1 MARNKSE
8 HNCIFSPTKIIVL
21 SSLPWKS
28 HSWIKK
34 RKRKENTR
42 KEIPKSTDLQ
52 QEEKEG
58 EYKEIKKIP
67 KSNTV
72 AKKKKK
78 NHPLFL
84 RSACAK
90 KKSKDDKDPTVIT
103 SCWRPDRA
111 KQQRWRHHEKTAV
124 LIDDGSGGSGCFTRP
139 PLAGPGSGHHGKPR
153 DCRPAGD
160 SPRLAA
166 TLVAARTPMSLGL
179 GLFTVHHDQWLT
191 RWGGEVKDPY
201 PFTQGYN
208 GKLIFCK

>member
-8 HNCIFSPTKIIVL
+8 HNCTFSPTKIIVL

-72 AKKKKK
+72 AKKKK

-90 KKSKDDKDPTVIT
+90 QKSKDDKDPTVIA

-124 LIDDGSGGSGCFTRP
+124 SIDDGSGGGGCFTRP

-160 SPRLAA
+160 SPRLAT
-166 TLVAARTPMSLGL
+166 TLVAARTPTSLGL